1 MERGAITRAAAM
13 MSSIEMLP
21 LCWMFF
27 TFFLSLGGSF
37 KALMTRGSRGDDGA
51 GGLPV
56 LDLQLHSHLEALP
69 VSSCLGNVISDFLGL
84 QAKGSNLGGKGAGS
98 SDFATDSPQVDI
110 LHLSGVKLRSHGSQM
125 QISGSHVCKWWMRAI
140 SIFPLPQGCTRHVC
154 SHRQSLEEAPC

>member
-21 LCWMFF
+21 LDVLHLLPVPWG
-27 TFFLSLGGSF
+27 LLQGLDDQGS
-37 KALMTRGSRGDDGA
+37 GRGDDGA

-69 VSSCLGNVISDFLGL
+69 VSSCLGNVISDFLGR

-140 SIFPLPQGCTRHVC
+140 SIIPLPQSCTRHVC